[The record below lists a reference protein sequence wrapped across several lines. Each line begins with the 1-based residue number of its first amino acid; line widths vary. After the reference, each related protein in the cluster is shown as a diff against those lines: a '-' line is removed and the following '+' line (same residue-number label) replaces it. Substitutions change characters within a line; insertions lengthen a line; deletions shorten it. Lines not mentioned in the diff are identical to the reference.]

1 MERIVMPGDELWDPA
16 GGFDLTA
23 NGLTTLNNGFDPVSP
38 PPQQN
43 NTETDAEFMHRTMLR
58 EELRVNI
65 LQRRLQ
71 KGLGA
76 VQLDW
81 RFTKPENLTPE
92 EEDRRKLRRERNR
105 VAASRCRE
113 KRRERTYVLVKETD
127 QLETSNQ
134 ELIREIQQLETERQE
149 LVAIL
154 SSHQQ
159 TCGCSPPV
167 PNPSLDDLHIDP

>member
-1 MERIVMPGDELWDPA
+1 MNVHFHQQSDVKQIIFDFLSGDSIETNMERIVMPGDELWDPA

-81 RFTKPENLTPE
+81 RFTKPENVRKSAATYTKKTHTP
-92 EEDRRKLRRERNR
+92 KHMLFWSCF
-105 VAASRCRE
+105 ASTA
-113 KRRERTYVLVKETD
+113 KTHD
-127 QLETSNQ
+127 
-134 ELIREIQQLETERQE
+134 
-149 LVAIL
+149 
-154 SSHQQ
+154 
-159 TCGCSPPV
+159 
-167 PNPSLDDLHIDP
+167 